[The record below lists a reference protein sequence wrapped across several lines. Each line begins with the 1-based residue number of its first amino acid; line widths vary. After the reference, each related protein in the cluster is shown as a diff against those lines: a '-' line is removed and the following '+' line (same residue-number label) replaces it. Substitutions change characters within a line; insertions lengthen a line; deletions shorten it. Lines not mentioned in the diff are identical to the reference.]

1 MAERQNYKLS
11 DRLIKSLC
19 SETPAKATRHGD
31 GDSLYLIHMPNDGI
45 YWVFKYRFQTAK
57 DIRKKDKDYRIGIY
71 KSTSTPFSQT
81 FKPEMSIKE
90 ARQERDRLKSLVKQR
105 IDPSEQKKEN
115 KLSFNEGDRF
125 ITIAEKYIES
135 RSKTTPKNIGK
146 LKNFLNNHIAPL
158 IGDHPIQSITVQDIN
173 LTLQAI
179 EKKAIDQGKASSST
193 AHDCGGFLKS
203 VFDYAINKLNF
214 NITNVAQG
222 RTSALEKH
230 KPKRMPVIE
239 QQYFPELL
247 NRIDNY
253 CIDHPNADVQTMAG
267 LKLIALCFV
276 RTKELRH
283 FEWSEIDYI
292 HHVWRIPAH
301 KMKMGREHIIP
312 LSPQA
317 MSIIESLK
325 PITGH
330 LDYVFYNFSRKKVF
344 SEAWLNQALNL
355 MGYDGKNSANMTG
368 HGFRQLAST
377 GLNELRFDSD
387 MIELQLAHLDETS
400 VKRRYDTSS
409 MLAERQLMMN
419 EWANYLDELRQGKTK
434 SFDLMTPDE
443 LIKLKSDR
451 NEASLIVRLRQLK
464 SEGLLEDLLA
474 KI

>member
-1 MAERQNYKLS
+1 MTERQNYKLS

-19 SETPAKATRHGD
+19 SETPKKATRHGD
-31 GDSLYLIHMPNDGI
+31 GDSLYLVHMPNDGI
-45 YWVFKYRFQTAK
+45 YWVFKYRFQTNK
-57 DIRKKDKDYRIGIY
+57 DISKKDKDYRIGVY
-71 KSTSTPFSQT
+71 KSSSTPLSQT
-81 FKPEMSIKE
+81 FKPEMGIKE
-90 ARQERDRLKSLVKQR
+90 ARLERDRLKALVKQG
-105 IDPSEQKKEN
+105 IDPADQKKEK
-115 KLSFNEGDRF
+115 KLSFNEADRF
-125 ITIAEKYIES
+125 ITIAQKYIES
-135 RSKTTPKNIGK
+135 RSKTSPKNIQK
-146 LKNFLNNHIAPL
+146 LNNFLNNHIAPL
-158 IGDHPIQSITVQDIN
+158 IGDYPIQSITVQDIN
-173 LTLQAI
+173 LTLQTI
-179 EKKAIDQGKASSST
+179 EQKALTLGKSSSST

-203 VFDYAINKLNF
+203 VFDYAINKLHF

-239 QQYFPELL
+239 QQHFPELL

-253 CIDHPNADVQTMAG
+253 CKDHPNADVQTMAG

-283 FEWSEIDYI
+283 FEWKEIDYI

-317 MSIIESLK
+317 MAIIESIK
-325 PITGH
+325 PLTGDT
-330 LDYVFYNFSRKKVF
+330 DYVFYNFSRKKVF
-344 SEAWLNQALNL
+344 SEAWLNQALNF
-355 MGYDGKNSANMTG
+355 MGYNGKDSANMTG

-419 EWANYLDELRQGKTK
+419 EWANYLDELRAGKAK

-443 LIKLKSDR
+443 LIQLKADR
-451 NEASLIVRLRQLK
+451 NKASLIVRLRQLK
-464 SEGLLEDLLA
+464 SEGLLESILA
-474 KI
+474 QI